1 MYEFLLSVQFCSN
14 RQPFWCLLSGTDWK
28 NIALPNDVEIVEGY
42 GIKVSGILDMIHR
55 NCMKV
60 AFFGR

>member
-1 MYEFLLSVQFCSN
+1 MFI
-14 RQPFWCLLSGTDWK
+14 SGPDWK
-28 NIALPNDVEIVEGY
+28 NIALSNHTEMVQGY
-42 GIKVSGILDMIHR
+42 GVKVSGILDMIHR

>member
-1 MYEFLLSVQFCSN
+1 M
-14 RQPFWCLLSGTDWK
+14 LSGTDWK
-28 NIALPNDVEIVEGY
+28 NIALPNHIEMVQGY
-42 GIKVSGILDMIHR
+42 DIKVSGILDMIHR

>member
-1 MYEFLLSVQFCSN
+1 VLL
-14 RQPFWCLLSGTDWK
+14 GADWK
-28 NIALPNDVEIVEGY
+28 NIALPDHIEKVQGY
-42 GIKVSGILDMIHR
+42 GIKVSGILDMIYR

>member
-1 MYEFLLSVQFCSN
+1 MWILFLGSE
-14 RQPFWCLLSGTDWK
+14 WK
-28 NIALPNDVEIVEGY
+28 NIVLPNHIEIVHGY
-42 GIKVSGILDMIHR
+42 DVKVSGILDMIHR